1 MKNTHTVVLGLLL
14 VPAIAIAQSVP
25 VTPPNTAPPTK
36 SEQKAL
42 KDAKR
47 QSDKEAAANR
57 QTMAKEYENKLL
69 DDGSLGDVTVRA
81 VGPNSTQLVI
91 YTSVVSKVL
100 FHQLDPNIRSTFA
113 RAIQAGFTQLTI
125 RYPDNT
131 CDIQDSCTHTWYF

>member
-69 DDGSLGDVTVRA
+69 DDGSLGDVTVRV
-81 VGPNSTQLVI
+81 VGPTAPS
-91 YTSVVSKVL
+91 S
-100 FHQLDPNIRSTFA
+100 
-113 RAIQAGFTQLTI
+113 
-125 RYPDNT
+125 
-131 CDIQDSCTHTWYF
+131 